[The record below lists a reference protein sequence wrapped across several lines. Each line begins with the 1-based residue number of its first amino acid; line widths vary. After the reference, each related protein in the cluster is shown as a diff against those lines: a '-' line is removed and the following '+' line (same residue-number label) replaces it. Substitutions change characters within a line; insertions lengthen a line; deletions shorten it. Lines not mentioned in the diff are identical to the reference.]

1 MLRDLRECPTAEGA
15 ERVYFAGQK
24 EMEHE
29 AAVNRG
35 GVPMLGKTYDE
46 LCQIGAERGVEG
58 LALFAV

>member
-1 MLRDLRECPTAEGA
+1 M
-15 ERVYFAGQK
+15 YIAGQK
-24 EMEHE
+24 EMEHG
-29 AAVNRG
+29 ATANRG